1 MPYRPQT
8 NGNCEQFNATLINML
23 GTLPPHAKKS
33 WSEWVA
39 TLTHAYNCT
48 MSQTTGFSPFFLMFG
63 RIPKIPIDVE
73 FGVTLPNL
81 SDTSQQNYAQK
92 LKAQL
97 KWAYKKVNEV
107 NLKEAARHKKYYDCK
122 FKCMKL
128 VPGDTV
134 LVRIKA
140 FRADR
145 KIADKWE
152 QQPYVVLEQMSNQPV
167 FKVKPTGDDGEN
179 NVRTLHQNMFP
190 IQSS

>member
-1 MPYRPQT
+1 
-8 NGNCEQFNATLINML
+8 
-23 GTLPPHAKKS
+23 
-33 WSEWVA
+33 
-39 TLTHAYNCT
+39 
-48 MSQTTGFSPFFLMFG
+48 MSQMTGFSLFFLMFG

-81 SDTSQQNYAQK
+81 SDISQQNYAQK

-97 KWAYKKVNEV
+97 KWAYKKANEI

-140 FRADR
+140 FRVDR

-152 QQPYVVLEQMSNQPV
+152 QKPYVVLEQMSNQPV
-167 FKVKPTGDDGEN
+167 FKVKPTGDDGEE
-179 NVRTLHQNMFP
+179 NVRTLHQNMLFP
-190 IQSS
+190 IQSN